1 MTESTLIRV
10 MIVDDHDMVRS
21 GLSVFLDAFDDLELV
36 GEAADGEEA
45 IRLCAEVQPHVV
57 LMDLVMP
64 EMDGVEATRAIRQA
78 YPNIQVIALT
88 SFSEQDLVQGALQAG
103 AVGYLLKNASIDEL
117 AAAIRAANAGKAT
130 LAPEAL
136 QSLIKAT
143 TQPSTPGHDLTDR
156 EREVLALMVEGL
168 SNREIAERLVISR
181 STVKTHV
188 SDILSKLEAA
198 NRVEAA
204 TLALEHNLVNRV
216 RSDSA
221 N

>member
-1 MTESTLIRV
+1 MTETNPIRV

-21 GLSVFLDAFDDLELV
+21 GLSVFLEAFDDLELV

-45 IRLCAEVQPHVV
+45 IRLCSELQPHVV

-64 EMDGVEATRAIRQA
+64 AMDGVAATRAIRQA
-78 YPNIQVIALT
+78 NPMVQIIALT
-88 SFSEQDLVQGALQAG
+88 SFNDQDLVQGALQAG

-117 AAAIRAANAGKAT
+117 AAAIRAARVGKPT

-136 QSLIKAT
+136 QSLVKAT
-143 TQPSTPGHDLTDR
+143 TQPSTPEYGLTDR

-168 SNREIAERLVISR
+168 SNREIAERLVISH

-188 SDILSKLEAA
+188 SNVLSKLGVA

-204 TLALEHNLVNRV
+204 ALALEHNLVNRV
-216 RSDSA
+216 ISDSA

>member
-1 MTESTLIRV
+1 MTETNPIRV

-21 GLSVFLDAFDDLELV
+21 GLSVFLEAFDDLELV
-36 GEAADGEEA
+36 GEAADGKEA
-45 IRLCAEVQPHVV
+45 IRLCAEAQPHVV

-78 YPNIQVIALT
+78 YPDVQVIALT

-117 AAAIRAANAGKAT
+117 AVAIRAARAGKPT

-136 QSLIKAT
+136 QSLLKTA
-143 TQPSTPGHDLTDR
+143 TQPSTPGYDLTDR
-156 EREVLALMVEGL
+156 EREVLALVVEGL
-168 SNREIAERLVISR
+168 SNPEIAERLVLSR

-188 SDILSKLEAA
+188 SNVLAKLGVANRIEAA
-198 NRVEAA
+198 A
-204 TLALEHNLVNRV
+204 LALEHNLVSRV

>member
-1 MTESTLIRV
+1 MTEPNPIRV

-21 GLSVFLDAFDDLELV
+21 GLGVFLEAFDDLELV
-36 GEAADGEEA
+36 GEAADGKEA

-64 EMDGVEATRAIRQA
+64 EMDGIEATRAIRQA
-78 YPNIQVIALT
+78 YPTVQVIALT
-88 SFSEQDLVQGALQAG
+88 SFNDQDLVQGALQAG

-117 AAAIRAANAGKAT
+117 AAAIRAARAGKAT

-143 TQPSTPGHDLTDR
+143 TQPSTPGHDLSDR

-168 SNREIAERLVISR
+168 SNPEIAERLVLSR

-188 SDILSKLEAA
+188 SNVLSKLGVANRIEAA
-198 NRVEAA
+198 A
-204 TLALEHNLVNRV
+204 LALEHNLVNRV

>member
-1 MTESTLIRV
+1 MTETNPIRV

-21 GLSVFLDAFDDLELV
+21 GLSVFLEAFDDLELV
-36 GEAADGEEA
+36 GEAVDGEEA
-45 IRLCAEVQPHVV
+45 IRLCAELQPHVV

-64 EMDGVEATRAIRQA
+64 EMDGVTATQAIRQA
-78 YPNIQVIALT
+78 YPAVQIIALT
-88 SFSEQDLVQGALQAG
+88 SFNDQDLVQGALQAG

-117 AAAIRAANAGKAT
+117 AEAIRSARVGKPI

-168 SNREIAERLVISR
+168 SNREIAEQLVISR

-188 SDILSKLEAA
+188 SNILSKLEAA

-204 TLALEHNLVNRV
+204 ALALEHNLVNRV

>member
-1 MTESTLIRV
+1 MTETNPIRV

-21 GLSVFLDAFDDLELV
+21 GLSVFLEAFDDLELV

-45 IRLCAEVQPHVV
+45 IDLCAEARPHVV

-78 YPNIQVIALT
+78 YPDVQVIALT

-117 AAAIRAANAGKAT
+117 AAAIRAARAGKPT

-136 QSLIKAT
+136 QSLLKTA
-143 TQPSTPGHDLTDR
+143 TQPSTPGYDLTGR
-156 EREVLALMVEGL
+156 EREVLALVVEGL
-168 SNREIAERLVISR
+168 SNPEIAERLVLSR

-188 SDILSKLEAA
+188 SNVLAKLGVANRIEAA
-198 NRVEAA
+198 A
-204 TLALEHNLVNRV
+204 LALEHNLVNRV

>member
-1 MTESTLIRV
+1 MTETNPIRV

-21 GLSVFLDAFDDLELV
+21 GLSVFLEAFDDLELV

-45 IRLCAEVQPHVV
+45 IHLCAEARPHVV

-78 YPNIQVIALT
+78 YPDVQVIALT

-117 AAAIRAANAGKAT
+117 AAAIRAARAGKPT

-136 QSLIKAT
+136 QSLLKTA
-143 TQPSTPGHDLTDR
+143 TQPSTPGYDLTDR
-156 EREVLALMVEGL
+156 EREVLALVVEGL
-168 SNREIAERLVISR
+168 SNPEIAERLVLSR

-188 SDILSKLEAA
+188 SNVLAKLGVANRIEAA
-198 NRVEAA
+198 A
-204 TLALEHNLVNRV
+204 LALEHNLVNRV
-216 RSDSA
+216 SSDSA

>member
-1 MTESTLIRV
+1 MTESNPIRV

-21 GLSVFLDAFDDLELV
+21 GLGVFLDAFDDLELV
-36 GEAADGEEA
+36 GEAADGQEA
-45 IRLCAEVQPHVV
+45 IRLCAEAQPHVV

-78 YPNIQVIALT
+78 YPDIQIIALT

-117 AAAIRAANAGKAT
+117 AAAIRAARAGKPT

-136 QSLIKAT
+136 QRLLKIA
-143 TQPSTPGHDLTDR
+143 TQPSTPGYDLTDR

-168 SNREIAERLVISR
+168 SNPEIAERLVLSR

-188 SDILSKLEAA
+188 SNVLSKLGVANRIEAA
-198 NRVEAA
+198 A
-204 TLALEHNLVNRV
+204 LALEHKLVNRPI
-216 RSDSA
+216 SDSA

>member
-1 MTESTLIRV
+1 MTESNPIRV

-21 GLSVFLDAFDDLELV
+21 GLGVFLDAFDDLELV
-36 GEAADGEEA
+36 GEAADGQEA
-45 IRLCAEVQPHVV
+45 IRLCAEAQPHVV

-78 YPNIQVIALT
+78 YPDIQIIALT

-117 AAAIRAANAGKAT
+117 AAAIRAAQAGKPT

-136 QSLIKAT
+136 QSLLKTA
-143 TQPSTPGHDLTDR
+143 TQPSTPGYDLTDR
-156 EREVLALMVEGL
+156 EREVLALVVEGL
-168 SNREIAERLVISR
+168 SNPEIAERLVLSR

-188 SDILSKLEAA
+188 SNVLAKLGVANRIEAA
-198 NRVEAA
+198 A
-204 TLALEHNLVNRV
+204 LALEHNLVNRV

>member
-1 MTESTLIRV
+1 MTESNTIRV

-21 GLSVFLDAFDDLELV
+21 GLGVFLEAFDDLELV

-45 IRLCAEVQPHVV
+45 LRLCAEVQPHVV

-64 EMDGVEATRAIRQA
+64 EMDGIAATRAIRQA
-78 YPNIQVIALT
+78 YPTVQVIALT
-88 SFSEQDLVQGALQAG
+88 SFNDQDLVQGALQAG

-117 AAAIRAANAGKAT
+117 AAAIRAARAGKAT

-143 TQPSTPGHDLTDR
+143 TQPSTPGYDLTDR

-188 SDILSKLEAA
+188 SNVLSKLGVA

-204 TLALEHNLVNRV
+204 ALALEHNLVNRV

>member
-168 SNREIAERLVISR
+168 SNPEIAERLVLSR

-188 SDILSKLEAA
+188 SNVLSKLGVANRIEAA
-198 NRVEAA
+198 A
-204 TLALEHNLVNRV
+204 LALEHNLVNRV

>member
-1 MTESTLIRV
+1 MTETNPIRV

-21 GLSVFLDAFDDLELV
+21 GLGVFLEAFDDLELV
-36 GEAADGEEA
+36 GEAADGKEA
-45 IRLCAEVQPHVV
+45 IRLCRELQPHVV

-64 EMDGVEATRAIRQA
+64 EMDGVAATRAIRQA
-78 YPNIQVIALT
+78 NPAVQIIALT
-88 SFSEQDLVQGALQAG
+88 SFNDQNLVQGALQAG

-117 AAAIRAANAGKAT
+117 AAAIRSARVGKPT

-136 QSLIKAT
+136 QSLIKASS
-143 TQPSTPGHDLTDR
+143 QPSTPGHDLTDR
-156 EREVLALMVEGL
+156 ESEVLALMVEGL
-168 SNREIAERLVISR
+168 SNREIAEQLVVSH

-188 SDILSKLEAA
+188 SNILSKLKAA

-204 TLALEHNLVNRV
+204 ALALEHNLVNRV
-216 RSDSA
+216 RPKSA

>member
-1 MTESTLIRV
+1 MTESNPIRV

-21 GLSVFLDAFDDLELV
+21 GLGVFLEAFDDLELV
-36 GEAADGEEA
+36 GEAADGKEA
-45 IRLCAEVQPHVV
+45 LRLCAEAQPHVV

-64 EMDGVEATRAIRQA
+64 EMDGVEATQAIRQA
-78 YPNIQVIALT
+78 YPTVQVIALT
-88 SFSEQDLVQGALQAG
+88 SFNDQDLVQGALRAG

-117 AAAIRAANAGKAT
+117 AAAIRAARAGKAT

-143 TQPSTPGHDLTDR
+143 TQPSTPGYDLTDR

-168 SNREIAERLVISR
+168 SNPEIAERLVLSR

-188 SDILSKLEAA
+188 SNVLSKLGVANRIEAA
-198 NRVEAA
+198 A
-204 TLALEHNLVNRV
+204 LALEHNLVNRV